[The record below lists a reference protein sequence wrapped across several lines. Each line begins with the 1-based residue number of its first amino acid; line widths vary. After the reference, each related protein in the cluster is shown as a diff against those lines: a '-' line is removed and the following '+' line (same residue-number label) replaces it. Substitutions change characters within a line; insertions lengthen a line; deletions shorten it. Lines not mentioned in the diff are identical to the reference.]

1 MVIKLYQLQ
10 SIAAN
15 ALLGNPTGSASEVQS
30 LLLDTSLFFNNS
42 KLAAALTNTYI
53 GVGDGSNQLSGSSD
67 LTFDGSEL
75 KVSKSSGLPSV
86 RVERGGSIVGWLSIP
101 STNYS
106 FTNTDFKDMA
116 VLFGSAPGI
125 GLVSGDNGIKVK
137 NTGVGGIEF
146 WAGYGE
152 KLRLTNSGV
161 IFPGLATWG
170 NPQMLTVGY
179 GGNVDKAPI
188 IPTAGN
194 SYSPT
199 ITNDNN
205 TGSLSVSNAVYT
217 RVDNIVDVS
226 VRGQFDVSGA
236 SPSFKLSLPVNK
248 SFTNKYDV
256 IGQGVIFD
264 LSNQSTAVT
273 VGGGSNTAIIEVLTD
288 LAGTA
293 TNSGTTYYFSINF
306 KYKL

>member
-53 GVGDGSNQLSGSSD
+53 GVGDGSNALSGSNAFKFNGTQVTVKPSSGRPILYLED
-67 LTFDGSEL
+67 STSTYWARIINSTTDITYLGTSSMDMTVIQASNKIGLLAGSSFL
-75 KVSKSSGLPSV
+75 KVDSASN
-86 RVERGGSIVGWLSIP
+86 SIELWC
-101 STNYS
+101 N
-106 FTNTDFKDMA
+106 
-116 VLFGSAPGI
+116 
-125 GLVSGDNGIKVK
+125 
-137 NTGVGGIEF
+137 
-146 WAGYGE
+146 YGE
-152 KLRLTNSGV
+152 KFSV
-161 IFPGLATWG
+161 IGSTVFMKDLATWG

-179 GGNVDKAPI
+179 GGDIGKTPI

-226 VRGQFDVSGA
+226 VRGQFDVSGT

-273 VGGGSNTAIIEVLTD
+273 VGGVSNTAIIEVLTD